1 MFPAAPP
8 RLNPLAPKVALVGT
22 LLMAVSGCSPAG
34 SISDAD
40 VPAWQAT
47 ALPEASGSALKG
59 SGKILDR
66 DPVVHG
72 PQEVAAGNYT
82 LSMVCDGGGK
92 AFFEVSTVQKDGAAG
107 TGAARTE
114 IADAGA
120 ACNGSLERYR
130 LRVPDSGRLDVTVSS
145 VDAPLIYAFQL
156 VPMP

>member
-1 MFPAAPP
+1 MFPAPPP

-22 LLMAVSGCSPAG
+22 LLLAVSGCSPAG

-47 ALPEASGSALKG
+47 ALPEASGSAFKG

-72 PQEVAAGNYT
+72 PQEVAAGNYI

-92 AFFEVSTVQKDGAAG
+92 AFFEVSTVQKD
-107 TGAARTE
+107 GAARTE